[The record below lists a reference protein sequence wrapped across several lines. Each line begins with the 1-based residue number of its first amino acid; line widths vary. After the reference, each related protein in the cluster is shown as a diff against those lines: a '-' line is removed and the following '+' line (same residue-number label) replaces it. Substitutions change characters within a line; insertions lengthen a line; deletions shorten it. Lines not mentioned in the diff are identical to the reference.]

1 VLPGSVA
8 DVDGNE
14 VSRRGGVS
22 LLNGPPPTVRAFDSV
37 EAEASAVG
45 DWIATRLKDGLRA
58 EEIGVFVRSEAE
70 IGRAYAAAKFA
81 GVGSTELA
89 AAVEGAA
96 GEIAIGPMHLANGLE
111 FPAVAVMACD
121 DEILPLQARIEA
133 IADEA
138 DLEEVYNTER
148 HLLYV
153 ACTRARD
160 HLHVSGV
167 APISEFLAD
176 FKPSDRQDG

>member
-1 VLPGSVA
+1 LLPGAIA

-14 VSRRGGVS
+14 VSRRGTVS

-45 DWIATRLKDGLRA
+45 DWIATRLKEGLRH

-70 IGRAYAAAKFA
+70 ISRAYAAAKFA
-81 GVGSTELA
+81 GVVSTELTA
-89 AAVEGAA
+89 AAAGAA
-96 GEIAIGPMHLANGLE
+96 GHSVIGPMHLVKGLE
-111 FPAVAVMACD
+111 FPAVAVMGCD
-121 DEILPLQARIEA
+121 DEILPLQTRIEA

-167 APISEFLAD
+167 EPISELLAD
-176 FKPSDRQDG
+176 FQPSDRRD